1 MHAANPV
8 RTETPTSRRAQRVI
22 FHFLLPPP
30 TLIHGGLKISSF
42 VRYSPVCLFVRV
54 SPPPLLSSHPL
65 ATTISVFLFSFFLS
79 FPLIVRSRTEPQ
91 EFEFHLRYI
100 RSYLSLA
107 SFSSFFSLFLSRPF
121 PARPRVLCAAIDDS
135 SPEYRIY
142 PFHHRELERDRPE
155 IERVYI
161 YIVSQPRKY
170 FSPRISRLVENLC
183 FCVVAQGKDREE
195 GKSCQIEII
204 RANSA
209 NLPQLSLLEI
219 KSKHRFEIFR
229 GGRDDIPPGT
239 LLFSREHDAATSLR
253 LVICPLN
260 WRKGGRSV
268 GGGRGG
274 IVSFARTGVKK
285 KKKKKNGFLG
295 RRNAHI
301 IC

>member
-1 MHAANPV
+1 M
-8 RTETPTSRRAQRVI
+8 
-22 FHFLLPPP
+22 
-30 TLIHGGLKISSF
+30 
-42 VRYSPVCLFVRV
+42 
-54 SPPPLLSSHPL
+54 
-65 ATTISVFLFSFFLS
+65 
-79 FPLIVRSRTEPQ
+79 
-91 EFEFHLRYI
+91 
-100 RSYLSLA
+100 
-107 SFSSFFSLFLSRPF
+107 
-121 PARPRVLCAAIDDS
+121 
-135 SPEYRIY
+135 
-142 PFHHRELERDRPE
+142 
-155 IERVYI
+155 
-161 YIVSQPRKY
+161 
-170 FSPRISRLVENLC
+170 ENLC

-195 GKSCQIEII
+195 GKSYQIKII

-229 GGRDDIPPGT
+229 GGRDGIPPGT

-274 IVSFARTGVKK
+274 IVSFERTGVK